1 MELAQI
7 IMDSLQGVVPFLLYF
22 VPALILIQVFLWL
35 YTKVTPHDEVALI
48 KANNIAA
55 LITYVGAMFGFAIP
69 VASVI
74 ANSVSLIDFAIW
86 AVIAGIAQLLTF
98 MIFRRF
104 YPRVSER
111 IEAGELAVPLK
122 LAATS
127 IMVGLIN
134 AAAITY

>member
-1 MELAQI
+1 MEFAQVI
-7 IMDSLQGVVPFLLYF
+7 VDSLLGVAPFLLYF
-22 VPALILIQVFLWL
+22 IPALIFVQIFLWL
-35 YTKVTPHDEVALI
+35 YTKITPHDEVALI

-74 ANSVSLIDFAIW
+74 ANSVSLIDFGVWAI
-86 AVIAGIAQLLTF
+86 IAGLAQLLTF

-104 YPRVSER
+104 YPKVSER